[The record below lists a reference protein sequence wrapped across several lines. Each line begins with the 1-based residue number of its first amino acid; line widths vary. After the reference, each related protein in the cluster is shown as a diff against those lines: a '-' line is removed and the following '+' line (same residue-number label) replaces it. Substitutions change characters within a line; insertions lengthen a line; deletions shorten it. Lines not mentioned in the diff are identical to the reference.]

1 MCTHLRIRGGGS
13 RLHIIRSIPRKRARR
28 RSPKM
33 VLRMWVYTR
42 GTFSWS
48 SPLAFKE
55 GGRRGLRGGGG
66 RAVPN
71 GWPRGGSPV
80 CRMAARTYVRHLS
93 TSKQQRRQLYL
104 ETKLLLIPTR
114 SHCTAPIITICILKW
129 ISNWSRSA
137 KKHNIRK
144 TFQILLKLFCFC
156 LLVYVSCKSFAHTGM
171 YYNG

>member
-1 MCTHLRIRGGGS
+1 MSPQGGRPRAEWSHTLLPYNVTMQMYVGRLCVYALTHTGRRESPPHNPKHPPLA
-13 RLHIIRSIPRKRARR
+13 RARR

-55 GGRRGLRGGGG
+55 GGRSGLWGGGG

-93 TSKQQRRQLYL
+93 TSKQQRRQ
-104 ETKLLLIPTR
+104 
-114 SHCTAPIITICILKW
+114 
-129 ISNWSRSA
+129 ISLG
-137 KKHNIRK
+137 
-144 TFQILLKLFCFC
+144 TTLLKSAAASL
-156 LLVYVSCKSFAHTGM
+156 A
-171 YYNG
+171 